1 MKTRFAAVVIAI
13 FAAHAWAK
21 LPTPPPLD
29 PAKAEEAKVKD
40 AEAKVKDAEAKL
52 KAAELQAK
60 YEDKAVA
67 SYAAKAQAA
76 GKEFKPQLGNGIQPP
91 PPAAAAPLAAA
102 AAPVAA
108 TPAPAAAPK
117 AAPPTAA
124 KK

>member
-13 FAAHAWAK
+13 FAAQAWAK

-29 PAKAEEAKVKD
+29 PAKAE
-40 AEAKVKDAEAKL
+40 EAKVKDAEAKL

>member
-13 FAAHAWAK
+13 FAAQAWAK
-21 LPTPPPLD
+21 LPPPPPLD
-29 PAKAEEAKVKD
+29 PAKAE
-40 AEAKVKDAEAKL
+40 EAKVKDAEAKL

-91 PPAAAAPLAAA
+91 PPAAAAPPVAAVAPVAA
-102 AAPVAA
+102 AAPVVP

-117 AAPPTAA
+117 TVPPTAA